1 MDSKQGV
8 QSSAEDSQGD
18 SSDPDANADDDD
30 EDDEDSTKQTRVYAL
45 ARRPFVVVAGD
56 QANSGGGTAQDGEI
70 MQGDG
75 TTQGEKPTHPLTT
88 SNLETIQSNYNT
100 AEETLSSCT
109 AIWRPCCVS
118 GQQYLGRFI
127 HIHRK
132 EPSRDAAELS
142 SWGPSW
148 YKFLWEN
155 PQVLH
160 CIHKYTYT
168 REDQKQKAVSNAQG
182 AL

>member
-100 AEETLSSCT
+100 AEENAIELYRHMAAMLRIRT
-109 AIWRPCCVS
+109 AISRT
-118 GQQYLGRFI
+118 I
-127 HIHRK
+127 HSYPPKGTI
-132 EPSRDAAELS
+132 
-142 SWGPSW
+142 
-148 YKFLWEN
+148 
-155 PQVLH
+155 
-160 CIHKYTYT
+160 T
-168 REDQKQKAVSNAQG
+168 
-182 AL
+182 